1 MSLTKLMPD
10 KDLIKKVTE
19 LLFKELG
26 YTDAIRF
33 LSLPKEQLQESVKR
47 HRNWQDSLDKETFY
61 DDVFLSGSS
70 KNQKTLVQ

>member
-1 MSLTKLMPD
+1 MSITKLMPD

-33 LSLPKEQLQESVKR
+33 FSLPKEQLQESVKR

>member
-70 KNQKTLVQ
+70 KNQKTLVP

>member
-1 MSLTKLMPD
+1 MSITKLMPD

-19 LLFKELG
+19 LLFKDLG

-70 KNQKTLVQ
+70 KNQKNLVQ

>member
-1 MSLTKLMPD
+1 MSITKLMPD